1 MEVRVR
7 WGEEGR
13 EERKERETDRPTDCT
28 RDQNGACS
36 GRKSEL
42 RRGRGVCIG
51 VTSCGPES
59 HFAFLDSGFCT
70 RKTEMVTVLLL
81 SWVVKI
87 RW

>member
-1 MEVRVR
+1 MG

-13 EERKERETDRPTDCT
+13 EERKERETDGPTDCT
-28 RDQNGACS
+28 RGQNGACS
-36 GRKSEL
+36 GKESEL

-59 HFAFLDSGFCT
+59 HFTFLGPGFCT
-70 RKTEMVTVLLL
+70 GKTEMVTVHFL